1 MQRPYGHTMSK
12 DRARE
17 LEAELLANVD
27 INFLFS
33 QGDGLNEGLID
44 EDRIH
49 KIVEKIKELAR
60 SQADSKEINYQE
72 LVAYLQSSEL
82 GFTPGTAPRQRSP
95 PPAHQEPDMTFL
107 DE

>member
-1 MQRPYGHTMSK
+1 MRPYGHTMSQ
-12 DRARE
+12 DRAKE

-44 EDRIH
+44 DARVF

-60 SQADSKEINYQE
+60 NQVDSKEINYQE
-72 LVAYLQSSEL
+72 LVAYLQKSEL
-82 GFTPGTAPRQRSP
+82 GFTPGTGPRPRSP
-95 PPAHQEPDMTFL
+95 PPDHQEPD
-107 DE
+107 

>member
-1 MQRPYGHTMSK
+1 MSK